1 MMELAGVILI
11 IGSHPGAF
19 RALGY
24 TIIAL
29 MYGRGAL
36 VCRNLGLG
44 VVKYSFIGF
53 GSLMALWL
61 LMQEEVDALHNLL
74 GLTYRCNDPKHET
87 SRQDEG
93 AAVRKMKSW

>member
-1 MMELAGVILI
+1 MAGVVLI

-24 TIIAL
+24 ATIAL

-44 VVKYSFIGF
+44 FVKYGAVGF
-53 GSLMALWL
+53 GSLIALWL
-61 LMQEEVDALHNLL
+61 LLQEEVDALHNLL
-74 GLTYRCNDPKHET
+74 GLSYRCNDPSYDPNKTTTE
-87 SRQDEG
+87 
-93 AAVRKMKSW
+93 VRKMKSW